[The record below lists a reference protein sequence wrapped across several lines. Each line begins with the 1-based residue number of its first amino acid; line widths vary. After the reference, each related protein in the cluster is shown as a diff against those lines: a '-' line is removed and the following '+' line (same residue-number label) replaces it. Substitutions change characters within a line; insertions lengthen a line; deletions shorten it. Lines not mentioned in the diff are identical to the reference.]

1 MHLVVVTIGVNESIY
16 KRNEKYQVARIV
28 MKYLSKINH
37 KDILVIIGIIVAV
50 LIGLSTQW
58 AMAKNPL
65 LNLIPL

>member
-1 MHLVVVTIGVNESIY
+1 
-16 KRNEKYQVARIV
+16 